1 MNVSAGNMY
10 TYKHYASPSDK
21 TGAKNETVHLA
32 MNPWQEASKQTG
44 ITAPRFPTIDR
55 LSKSVKVHP
64 ELSKIHHQPQLTSTQ
79 HILPVQELRL
89 SLQYF

>member
-21 TGAKNETVHLA
+21 TGAKNETVNLA

-44 ITAPRFPTIDR
+44 ITASRFPTIDR

-64 ELSKIHHQPQLTSTQ
+64 E
-79 HILPVQELRL
+79 
-89 SLQYF
+89 